1 MRLSGDKSPTGA
13 PTQVAQNRA
22 PKAPVLTGTVVGRD
36 SRPADAQETLPEAL
50 FQNTVAA
57 TNSPLFSPAIPREE
71 LYQRMLHARN
81 QVWALPED
89 EDSIDRILAQRI
101 AAPDG
106 DLQELVQP
114 LLAERAES
122 EQRLLERLHTFGGER
137 ASAAIELL
145 GCVGSEDSVPLVLQ
159 LSRNPATHAPAV
171 RALLRIADTRMLA
184 RFALNESDPELQEEI
199 TAALR
204 ARGDKQ
210 TLFFVLAVQG
220 EYSCLES
227 GSDLWPRVELW

>member
-1 MRLSGDKSPTGA
+1 
-13 PTQVAQNRA
+13 
-22 PKAPVLTGTVVGRD
+22 
-36 SRPADAQETLPEAL
+36 
-50 FQNTVAA
+50 
-57 TNSPLFSPAIPREE
+57 
-71 LYQRMLHARN
+71 
-81 QVWALPED
+81 
-89 EDSIDRILAQRI
+89 
-101 AAPDG
+101 
-106 DLQELVQP
+106 
-114 LLAERAES
+114 
-122 EQRLLERLHTFGGER
+122 
-137 ASAAIELL
+137 
-145 GCVGSEDSVPLVLQ
+145 VPLVLQ